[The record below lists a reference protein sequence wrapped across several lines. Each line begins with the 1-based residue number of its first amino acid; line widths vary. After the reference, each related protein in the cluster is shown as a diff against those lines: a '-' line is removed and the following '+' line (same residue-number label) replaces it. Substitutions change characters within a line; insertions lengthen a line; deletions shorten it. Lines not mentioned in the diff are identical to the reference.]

1 MSNASPRIRR
11 RKPFLAGLVL
21 GLLLGFAA
29 GALLVWFQAVPTI
42 APMQGAVARQQVG
55 QVFAL
60 PGVENDV
67 FSLRADDR
75 QLVVYVPGGA
85 DVNDLR
91 GPVDTLLSKHNGLS
105 VCYMV
110 APGAL
115 VDRQDMVLTVQCEY
129 LTQADLRQ
137 KTPVWWLVDTDW
149 RILCRGKQLSDI
161 EAFLAAP

>member
-1 MSNASPRIRR
+1 MSNVSPRTRC

-55 QVFAL
+55 QVFSL
-60 PGVENDV
+60 PGVEMDV

-91 GPVDTLLSKHNGLS
+91 TPVDALLAAHDGLS
-105 VCYMV
+105 VCYLL
-110 APGAL
+110 APGAAA
-115 VDRQDMVLTVQCEY
+115 DAQDLTLAMS
-129 LTQADLRQ
+129 LTSLPQADLRQ

-149 RILCRGKQLSDI
+149 RILCRGERLSDI